1 MRYPTRYSV
10 LTQNL
15 KESKQ
20 LVAVIAGINNF
31 VSFKTSFFLFRSDVN
46 KARGFEPNGDTSSF
60 DSSSLQIELP
70 QSLCWDA

>member
-1 MRYPTRYSV
+1 M
-10 LTQNL
+10 LNQNL
-15 KESKQ
+15 KESRQ
-20 LVAVIAGINNF
+20 LVAVIGGMNDFI
-31 VSFKTSFFLFRSDVN
+31 SFETSFFLFRSDVN